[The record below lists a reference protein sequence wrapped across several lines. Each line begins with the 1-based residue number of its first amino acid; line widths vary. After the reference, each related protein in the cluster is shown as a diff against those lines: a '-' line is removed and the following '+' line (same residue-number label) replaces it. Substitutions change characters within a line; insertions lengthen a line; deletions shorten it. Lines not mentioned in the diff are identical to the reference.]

1 MVVVDRNT
9 KISRTWKIGVLGV
22 VLTAGVVWLSAQSGN
37 PAPDD
42 SSQVFTP
49 AHSSFAEAVRHFFGI
64 RREPVQPIAYQH
76 KPHLE
81 KAKLQCEFCHVGVSK
96 GPVASIPG
104 VKDCMVC
111 HQAIATD
118 KPEIQKVAAYE
129 QRGEE
134 IPWQRVYGW
143 NDEAHVRFNHA
154 PHIRAEVQCATCHGD
169 VPQMTVTRR
178 VVDHTMGF
186 CVSCHQQRKV
196 SNDCLTCHY

>member
-1 MVVVDRNT
+1 MEYLLLLIEFFWIKGIRAILWSCAIPVTIGLLIFYKADNT
-9 KISRTWKIGVLGV
+9 LYYQNAANFHSNLVTVLGILV
-22 VLTAGVVWLSAQSGN
+22 GFTISTLTMLLTVNNAN
-37 PAPDD
+37 
-42 SSQVFTP
+42 
-49 AHSSFAEAVRHFFGI
+49 I
-64 RREPVQPIAYQH
+64 
-76 KPHLE
+76 E
-81 KAKLQCEFCHVGVSK
+81 KAKLECDFCHAAVAK
-96 GPVASIPG
+96 GPAASIPG

-143 NDEAHVRFNHA
+143 NEEAHVRFNHA
-154 PHIRAEVQCATCHGD
+154 PHIRAEVQCSTCHGD
-169 VPQMTVTRR
+169 VPQMTVARR

-186 CVSCHQQRKV
+186 CTSCHQERKV

>member
-1 MVVVDRNT
+1 MVRWWKVGIVVAALLA
-9 KISRTWKIGVLGV
+9 GVL
-22 VLTAGVVWLSAQSGN
+22 LRAQSN
-37 PAPDD
+37 APARPENA
-42 SSQVFTP
+42 VFSP
-49 AHSSFAEAVRHFFGI
+49 AHNSFGEAVRHFFGI
-64 RREPVQPIAYQH
+64 RTEPIQPIAYQH
-76 KPHLE
+76 KPHIE
-81 KAKLQCEFCHVGVSK
+81 KAKLQCNFCHVGVDK
-96 GPVASIPG
+96 GPMASIPG

-143 NDEAHVRFNHA
+143 TDEAHVRFNHA

-169 VPQMTVTRR
+169 VPQMTVATRA
-178 VVDHTMGF
+178 VDHTMGF
-186 CVSCHQQRKV
+186 CVACHQERKV

>member
-1 MVVVDRNT
+1 MSLLLDY
-9 KISRTWKIGVLGV
+9 
-22 VLTAGVVWLSAQSGN
+22 TAPLRAQS
-37 PAPDD
+37 PAPALPQ
-42 SSQVFTP
+42 SPQIFTP
-49 AHSSFAEAVRHFFGI
+49 AHSSLSEAVRHFFFI

-76 KPHLE
+76 KPHIE
-81 KAKLQCEFCHVGVSK
+81 IAKLECDFCHVGVAK

-143 NDEAHVRFNHA
+143 TDEAHVRFNHA
-154 PHIRAEVQCATCHGD
+154 PHIRAEVPCAMCHGD
-169 VPQMTVTRR
+169 VPQMTVARR

-186 CVSCHQQRKV
+186 CVQCHQERKV

>member
-1 MVVVDRNT
+1 
-9 KISRTWKIGVLGV
+9 
-22 VLTAGVVWLSAQSGN
+22 VWLLLDQTIPLRAQSNQPGTRQ
-37 PAPDD
+37 PA
-42 SSQVFTP
+42 QVFTP
-49 AHSSFAEAVRHFFGI
+49 AHRSFGEAVRHFFSI
-64 RREPVQPIAYQH
+64 RPEPVQPIAYQH
-76 KPHLE
+76 KPHIE
-81 KAKLQCEFCHVGVSK
+81 KAKLQCNFCHAAVDK

-154 PHIRAEVQCATCHGD
+154 PHIRAEVQCSTCHGD
-169 VPQMTVTRR
+169 VPQMTVARR

-186 CVSCHQQRKV
+186 CVSCHQERKV

>member
-1 MVVVDRNT
+1 MLVA
-9 KISRTWKIGVLGV
+9 VLA
-22 VLTAGVVWLSAQSGN
+22 AGAVWLRAQSKN
-37 PAPDD
+37 PAPSR

-49 AHSSFAEAVRHFFGI
+49 AHGSFGEAVRHFFGI
-64 RREPVQPIAYQH
+64 RTEPVQPIAYQH
-76 KPHLE
+76 KPHIE
-81 KAKLQCEFCHVGVSK
+81 KAKLQCDFCHIGVAK
-96 GPVASIPG
+96 GPAASIPG

-169 VPQMTVTRR
+169 VPQMTVARR
-178 VVDHTMGF
+178 AVDHTMGF
-186 CVSCHQQRKV
+186 CIACHQERKV